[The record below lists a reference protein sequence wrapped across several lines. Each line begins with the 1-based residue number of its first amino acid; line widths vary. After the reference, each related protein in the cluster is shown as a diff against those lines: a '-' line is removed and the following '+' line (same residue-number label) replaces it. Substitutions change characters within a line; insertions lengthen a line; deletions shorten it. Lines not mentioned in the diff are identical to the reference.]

1 MNILR
6 VARVPAITIQPDA
19 TVFEGIELMQREN
32 VGSLF
37 VVEDDR
43 LEGVLTE
50 RDIMLRIAVR
60 HRDPE
65 ITPIREVMTS
75 KVWTLS
81 ANATV
86 NEAIRMMLARRIRHL
101 PITRDGKVEGM
112 VSIRHMLREHV
123 ANLTQKIDTLV
134 AESCADG
141 IGG

>member
-6 VARVPAITIQPDA
+6 IARVPAITIQPDA
-19 TVFEGIELMQREN
+19 TVLEGIELMQREN

-37 VVEDDR
+37 IVEDDR

-50 RDIMLRIAVR
+50 RDIMLRVAVR

-65 ITPIREVMTS
+65 ITPIRKVMTS
-75 KVWTLS
+75 KVWQLS

-86 NEAIRMMLARRIRHL
+86 NEAIRMMLARRVRHL
-101 PITRDGKVEGM
+101 PIVRDGKVAGM

-123 ANLTQKIDTLV
+123 SNLTHKIDTLV

>member
-19 TVFEGIELMQREN
+19 TVLDGIELMEREN

-37 VVEDDR
+37 IVEDDR

-60 HRDPE
+60 NRDPE

-75 KVWTLS
+75 KVWQLS

-86 NEAIRMMLARRIRHL
+86 HEAIRMMLARRIRHL
-101 PITRDGKVEGM
+101 PIVRDGKVEGM

-123 ANLTQKIDTLV
+123 SNLTQKIDTLV

>member
-19 TVFEGIELMQREN
+19 TVLDGIKLMQREN

-37 VVEDDR
+37 IVEDDR

-123 ANLTQKIDTLV
+123 SNLTQKIDTLV